1 MLEEFYSLTHI
12 LQALSHTH
20 THTHKG
26 TCSFMSPT
34 KVLGVSFIQL
44 IAKKKRKKKK
54 RKRKKKRGGDPNF
67 SNVESE

>member
-20 THTHKG
+20 TQGYMQFYVTNKSVG
-26 TCSFMSPT
+26 R
-34 KVLGVSFIQL
+34 FIYS
-44 IAKKKRKKKK
+44 ANSKEKKKK
-54 RKRKKKRGGDPNF
+54 EKKKKKKKRGGVPNF